1 MNPARRDLPFLGA
14 LNLEI
19 LQASQTSL
27 HGDIY
32 FDLMVR
38 ESGDGTGEAFALRV
52 SRDACKTPPA
62 PGSHVRAEFLAG
74 QVSELKPAG

>member
-1 MNPARRDLPFLGA
+1 MQPANRNLPFLGA

-19 LQASQTSL
+19 LQAAQTSL

-38 ESGDGTGEAFALRV
+38 ESGDAECPPFQLRV
-52 SRDACKTPPA
+52 SREACQVPPV
-62 PGSHVRAEFLAG
+62 PGIHVKAEFLAG
-74 QVSELKPAG
+74 QVQRILPSG